1 MWRVTVVDDFTH
13 ECPAIEVNHSL
24 AGANVAQTLNRL
36 GRASKHVDLKPV
48 RQRDG
53 GECACSRLNQC
64 VPPSLPVTS
73 TSSRVIPCSR
83 SAVMAASHKSG

>member
-13 ECPAIEVNHSL
+13 ECPPIEVNHSL

-36 GRASKHVDLKPV
+36 GRASKHVDLKRV

-53 GECACSRLNQC
+53 GECACSRLN
-64 VPPSLPVTS
+64 PVCIS
-73 TSSRVIPCSR
+73 VIARNVHEQPR
-83 SAVMAASHKSG
+83 NTLFLERGHGRIA